1 MGRYRCFASAGGG
14 LVGTGNRCFAS
25 SQSHRHQ
32 SECCFV
38 VLLEQLI
45 AGEKLTDWAE
55 GHRRRRPELAQEHRQ
70 LWTGF
75 LQLLDE
81 LVIGLGDT
89 TLTPAE
95 YAEILASGLEG
106 LRLGLVPP
114 SLDQVLVGSLE
125 RSRHPN
131 ARAAFVLGVS
141 EGVLPGRAR
150 EDAVFS
156 DRERE
161 DLLAA
166 GIELAP
172 TSRVNQLH
180 ERYLT
185 YIAPTRASERLWV
198 SFPLADS
205 GRQGFGTV
213 PVLNRL
219 REPFPAYRKIMSEWI
234 QR

>member
-1 MGRYRCFASAGGG
+1 MVR
-14 LVGTGNRCFAS
+14 
-25 SQSHRHQ
+25 
-32 SECCFV
+32 
-38 VLLEQLI
+38 
-45 AGEKLTDWAE
+45 
-55 GHRRRRPELAQEHRQ
+55 
-70 LWTGF
+70 
-75 LQLLDE
+75 
-81 LVIGLGDT
+81 DT
-89 TLTPAE
+89 NLTPAE

-185 YIAPTRASERLWV
+185 YIALTRASERLWV

-205 GRQGFGTV
+205 EGKGLAPSR
-213 PVLNRL
+213 VLNRL
-219 REPFPAYRKIMSEWI
+219 RELFPSIPEDYVGMDPSGEEAEDLKFLTSPAQQPSIWFPLTVDPG
-234 QR
+234 